1 MQPWPNSSL
10 KLTFSQFGIGGKQPI
25 LVLQGQT
32 LLQCKQTINL
42 LCIYNNCS
50 IYMYKYIWDG
60 LITNITFNFVLTR
73 NFTVQWFGVETKV
86 HTRTKL
92 RYWWLIGI
100 SVFNPEQFICSQ
112 FMEYHMIDC
121 HVTYLRMGV
130 WFPQDGV
137 GNQTSLLP
145 GKKLFCETML
155 QYHQWH
161 NGANKLILYIILK
174 CQSIMGIVLS

>member
-1 MQPWPNSSL
+1 MIWVWDTCNQLQVLDSKVQLKFPYRCMFICCSPQPNHFAYS
-10 KLTFSQFGIGGKQPI
+10 
-25 LVLQGQT
+25 T
-32 LLQCKQTINL
+32 LNL
-42 LCIYNNCS
+42 E
-50 IYMYKYIWDG
+50 K
-60 LITNITFNFVLTR
+60 TQNF
-73 NFTVQWFGVETKV
+73 FTHF
-86 HTRTKL
+86 L
-92 RYWWLIGI
+92 
-100 SVFNPEQFICSQ
+100 VFNPEQFICSQ